1 MMYILILI
9 FSVFSALACQTDSIS
24 IMRRTGFGAN
34 SNGNHSGLASQKV
47 NIPVRFEG
55 TWGCWEQEGGLSFD
69 VTAKSRKMTV
79 LIPKSSFEKLP
90 GRSMSYAYVKQ
101 SESGILEMDI
111 ATFVCIGNNVIAS
124 ETFSGSVMNAIA
136 LQSMDARVST
146 VFATGIAAANLN
158 EQREEMARRQGRK
171 TELPGSLRK
180 YFEDNFHG
188 NFAALEKY
196 ELMVPSVYLSSSMRT
211 PLSSL
216 TSSYNT
222 RVLTKSACSP
232 EFEAVMAPLLFKN
245 MILPV
250 GVKAKLKK
258 GNLLLS
264 W

>member
-9 FSVFSALACQTDSIS
+9 FSVFSVLACQTDGIS
-24 IMRRTGFGAN
+24 IVRRTGFRAN
-34 SNGNHSGLASQKV
+34 SNGNHSGMASQKV
-47 NIPVRFEG
+47 NIPVLFQG

-79 LIPKSSFEKLP
+79 LVPKSSFEKLP
-90 GRSMSYAYVKQ
+90 GRSMSYAYVNK
-101 SESGILEMDI
+101 SESGILEMDL
-111 ATFVCIGNNVIAS
+111 ATFVCVGNNVIAS
-124 ETFSGSVMNAIA
+124 ETFSGNVMNAMA
-136 LQSMDARVST
+136 LQSMDMRVST

-158 EQREEMARRQGRK
+158 QQRDEMARSQGRR
-171 TELPGSLRK
+171 TELPGNLRK
-180 YFEDNFHG
+180 YFEENFHG
-188 NFAALEKY
+188 NFATLEKY
-196 ELMVPSVYLSSSMRT
+196 ELMVPSIYLSSSMRT

-245 MILPV
+245 MVMPT
-250 GVKAKLKK
+250 GVKAKIKK
-258 GNLLLS
+258 GNLQLS